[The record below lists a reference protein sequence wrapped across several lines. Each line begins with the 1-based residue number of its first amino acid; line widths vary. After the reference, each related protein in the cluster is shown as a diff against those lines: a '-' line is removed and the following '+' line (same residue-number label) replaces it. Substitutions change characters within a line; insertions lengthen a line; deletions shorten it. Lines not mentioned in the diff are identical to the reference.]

1 MESRSLIDGREQ
13 GYLNFERSDSPR
25 LGFVKIGK
33 GFRINE
39 AGRVRWTSP
48 GFVARGA
55 RLSGRHSSSGWAR
68 QRLALE
74 VFSDPVRAGASKNQA
89 ARRLSLRLRLKPAVS
104 G

>member
-25 LGFVKIGK
+25 LGFVKIRK

-48 GFVARGA
+48 GLVARGA
-55 RLSGRHSSSGWAR
+55 RLSGRHFSSGWPR
-68 QRLALE
+68 QRLELE
-74 VFSDPVRAGASKNQA
+74 VFSDPVHAGASKNQA
-89 ARRLSLRLRLKPAVS
+89 AFGLRLRLKPAVS